1 MIPEKV
7 IEEVLSKADIETV
20 VGKYVTFTKR
30 SGQNL
35 FGLCPF
41 HSEKTPSFSVS
52 PSKGIYRCF
61 GCGKGGN
68 VINFIKDVERLS
80 YPEAIKFLGEQ
91 YGVNVVDDNDYRS
104 REDDSLKKTKERV
117 RALLKDAGNFYFSCL
132 NSEEGKVARIYA
144 RKRELT
150 AETVKKFGLGYAP
163 NSWDSLVNFLTSKGY
178 TQEEMRGSG
187 LFSVSKN
194 GNLIDLFRGRL
205 VFPIYDVFG
214 KIVAFGGRTLGD
226 DKAKY
231 INSPDSLV
239 YKKQE
244 HLYALNVAKSSKTDQ
259 LIIAEGYMDV
269 ISMHQAGIDNA
280 VAALGTAFTDKQLR
294 LASKYAD
301 EIVFFFDSDN
311 AGKNA
316 ALRAIRMMLDYL
328 KKMSGMKERIRIKI
342 ACVPDG
348 KDPDEYIKNNG
359 AESFRAVV
367 SAAKDLDDY
376 LMTRAYDDNCD
387 ASGKLD
393 LYRYQEDIIRYGSW
407 VRDDLKRE
415 KMASNAASY
424 LGANYMTVLNR
435 MNDMMDSADREQED
449 VSLREI
455 ERENR
460 KEIEKRAE
468 AEKKEKEPEKK
479 SKYGP
484 DIVFMQELKLLV
496 YAVRLNRSL
505 ADKEIIDIHDVLRP
519 GDFTGENMKKIV
531 DSMLK
536 NFDVETGINEALL
549 ISDMSQ
555 LLLNGTKAEE
565 LYLKACSEIKEDR
578 DDQVLKDNYLITL
591 YDIRLK
597 KLDITEKALMKRY
610 MNASPEEKA
619 QLRGKMNKI
628 EKYRDV
634 LNDKR
639 SKL

>member
-7 IEEVLSKADIETV
+7 IEEVLSRADIESV

-68 VINFIKDVERLS
+68 AINFIKDIEKLS

-91 YGVNVVDDNDYRS
+91 YGVAVVDENDYKS

-117 RALLKDAGNFYFSCL
+117 RALLKDAGDFYFSCL

-150 AETVKKFGLGYAP
+150 AETIKKFGLGYAP
-163 NSWDSLVNFLTSKGY
+163 NSWDSLVNYLTSKGY

-328 KKMSGMKERIRIKI
+328 KKMSGMKIRIRI

-367 SAAKDLDDY
+367 RNAKDLDDY
-376 LMTRAYDDNCD
+376 LMGRAYDDNCD
-387 ASGKLD
+387 SSGKLD
-393 LYRYQEDIIRYGSW
+393 LYKYQEDIIRYGSW
-407 VRDDLKRE
+407 VTDDLKRE

-435 MNDMMDSADREQED
+435 MNDMMARSDKEQED
-449 VSLREI
+449 MSRREI
-455 ERENR
+455 ERENQR
-460 KEIEKRAE
+460 EINERAGSAPASE
-468 AEKKEKEPEKK
+468 ETEKK

-496 YAVRLNRSL
+496 YAVRLNTKL
-505 ADKEIIDIHDVLRP
+505 ADKEFVDIHDVLRP
-519 GDFTGENMKKIV
+519 GDFTGENMRKIV

-536 NFDVETGINEALL
+536 NFDGEEGINEALL
-549 ISDMSQ
+549 INDMSS

-578 DDQVLKDNYLITL
+578 DDQVLRDNYLITL

-597 KLDITEKALMKRY
+597 RLDITEKALMKKY
-610 MNASPEEKA
+610 MSAEPDEKE
-619 QLRGKMNKI
+619 QLREKMNKI

-634 LNDKR
+634 INDKR
-639 SKL
+639 SRL